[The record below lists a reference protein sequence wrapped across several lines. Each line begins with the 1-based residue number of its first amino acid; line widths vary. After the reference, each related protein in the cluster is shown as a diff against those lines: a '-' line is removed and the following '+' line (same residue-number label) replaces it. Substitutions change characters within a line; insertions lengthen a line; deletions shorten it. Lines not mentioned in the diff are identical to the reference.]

1 MSRQGD
7 YVKLNRSILD
17 WEWWSDINT
26 YRVFTYMLL
35 KANWKDTNYKGTTVP
50 RGSFVSS
57 LSRLSDATNLTI
69 DEVRTALKHLRS
81 TGEITSTSHGRS
93 TIFTV
98 NNYNVYQDNPEQLTK
113 EVPSDSHS
121 IPTLL
126 PIVKE
131 KKEGKNIKN
140 IYRARGNCFNDFPQA
155 DYDIGNLEK
164 QLVSN

>member
-1 MSRQGD
+1 MSGD
-7 YVKLNRSILD
+7 YIKLSRSILD
-17 WEWWSDINT
+17 WEWWSDMNT

-57 LSRLSDATNLTI
+57 LSKLSEETKLTEN
-69 DEVRTALKHLRS
+69 EVRTAIKHLRS
-81 TGEITSTSHGRS
+81 TGEITSTSQGKT

-98 NNYNVYQDNPEQLTK
+98 NNYNAYQDNPEQLTK
-113 EVPSDSHS
+113 EVPSYSHS
-121 IPTLL
+121 IPALL
-126 PIVKE
+126 PTVKE

-140 IYRARGNCFNDFPQA
+140 IYRARGNRFNDFPQA
-155 DYDIGNLEK
+155 EYDIGNLEK

>member
-1 MSRQGD
+1 MSGD
-7 YVKLNRSILD
+7 YIKLSRSILD
-17 WEWWSDINT
+17 WEWWSDMNT

-35 KANWKDTNYKGTTVP
+35 KANWKDANYKGTTVP

-81 TGEITSTSHGRS
+81 TGEITSTSHGKS

-98 NNYNVYQDNPEQLTK
+98 NNYNAYQDNPEQLTK
-113 EVPSDSHS
+113 EVPSYSHS
-121 IPTLL
+121 IPALL
-126 PIVKE
+126 PTVKE

-140 IYRARGNCFNDFPQA
+140 IYRARGNRFNDFPQA
-155 DYDIGNLEK
+155 EYNADELENK
-164 QLVSN
+164 LLSN